1 MRQNFENELSPEVKE
16 KMKKNLVYIGIFSVI
31 MLFAGLTSAY
41 YVSMSD
47 SFWLKT
53 PFPQAFFIS
62 TAIIVLSSITFIL
75 GVQSAKKGKASALK
89 IYISITLLLGV
100 GFVYYQF
107 KGYKA
112 FIDNGVVFI
121 GKNILVNEGRYGDYF
136 TLKYKGNH
144 LEVDANNYYLEGKT
158 ATENQKAAISDFS
171 KQFIV
176 AAEKNGLTSIQ
187 NYGKEFILLYKDQ
200 PLTYLDGKL
209 LLPDGKELEY
219 LDLARLGMFAQHLAD
234 GRGDFFVK
242 GEIGKDFRIYYKGT
256 ELTYK
261 DRALYKGN
269 QKLSA
274 YLQNSASS
282 TPDTAN
288 SYLYLITFL
297 HLMHIVVTL
306 IFMIKTVIYSFR
318 GKYTNGDTI
327 GLRATG
333 IFWHFLG
340 LLWVYL
346 LLFLLFIH

>member
-1 MRQNFENELSPEVKE
+1 MKQNFENELAPEVKE

-62 TAIIVLSSITFIL
+62 TALILISSLTFIIA
-75 GVQSAKKGKASALK
+75 VRAAKKQQSGTLK
-89 IYISITLLLGV
+89 IAIVTTLLLGI
-100 GFVYYQF
+100 GFVYFQF

-112 FIDNGVVFI
+112 LVENGVVFI
-121 GKNILVNEGRYGDYF
+121 GKNIIVNEGRYGDYY

-144 LEVDANNYYLEGKT
+144 LEIDGNNYYLEGKV
-158 ATENQKAAISDFS
+158 ASEVQKSAISNFS
-171 KQFIV
+171 KQFV
-176 AAEKNGLTSIQ
+176 GAAEKNGLNNIQ

-200 PLTYLDGKL
+200 PLTYLNGKL
-209 LLPDGKELEY
+209 MLPDGQELEY
-219 LDLARLGMFAQHLAD
+219 LDLSRLGMFAQHLKD

-269 QKLSA
+269 QKLSP

-297 HLMHIVVTL
+297 HLMHITVTL
-306 IFMIKTVIYSFR
+306 IFMIKTVSYSFL
-318 GKYTNGDTI
+318 GKYSNGDTI